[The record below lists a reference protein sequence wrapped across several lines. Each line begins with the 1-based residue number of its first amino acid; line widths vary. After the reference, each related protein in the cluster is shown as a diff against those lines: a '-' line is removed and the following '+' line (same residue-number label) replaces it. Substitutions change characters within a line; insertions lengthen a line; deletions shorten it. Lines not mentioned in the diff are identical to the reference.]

1 MPTDNDADAV
11 GLAVGLVNTW
21 DLLADPPD
29 LIRDVP
35 QIARW
40 VRLHEEPGLEEA
52 AARLTPSDLNRLRGV
67 RDRLRCAFDAASE
80 GEAVSLL
87 NELLLETGAVPQLSA
102 ETRTWK
108 YVPASK
114 RASDVVV
121 AVGARGLLEA
131 IRAAGWERFGICAG
145 TPCRCVYVD
154 RSRNRSRAYC
164 CQLCADRVNQ
174 AAYRR
179 RKARGPL
186 DA

>member
-1 MPTDNDADAV
+1 MPTNNDADAV

-40 VRLHEEPGLEEA
+40 LRLHEEPGLEEA
-52 AARLTPSDLNRLRGV
+52 AARLTRSDL
-67 RDRLRCAFDAASE
+67 LRCAFEAPNE

-114 RASDVVV
+114 RASDVVA

-131 IRAAGWERFGICAG
+131 IRTDGWERFGICAG

-154 RSRNRSRAYC
+154 RSRNRSRTYC

-186 DA
+186 EA

>member
-1 MPTDNDADAV
+1 MSTNNDADAV

-40 VRLHEEPGLEEA
+40 LRLHEEPGLEEA
-52 AARLTPSDLNRLRGV
+52 AARLTPSDLNRLRAF
-67 RDRLRCAFDAASE
+67 RDRLRRAFEAASE

-102 ETRTWK
+102 ETCTWE
-108 YVPASK
+108 YVPPSK
-114 RASDVVV
+114 HASDVVV

-131 IRAAGWERFGICAG
+131 IRTAGWERFGICAG

-179 RKARGPL
+179 RKASAPL

>member
-1 MPTDNDADAV
+1 MPAAKDADAV

-35 QIARW
+35 QIVRW
-40 VRLHEEPGLEEA
+40 LRLHEEPGLEEA
-52 AARLTPSDLNRLRGV
+52 AARLTPSDLDRLRDV
-67 RDRLRCAFDAASE
+67 RDRLRRAFEAADE
-80 GEAVSLL
+80 AEAVAVL
-87 NELLLETGAVPQLSA
+87 NVLLLETGAVPQLSVK
-102 ETRTWK
+102 TRTWE
-108 YVPASK
+108 YAPASK
-114 RASDVVV
+114 RASDVVA

-131 IRAAGWERFGICAG
+131 IRTAGWERFGICAG

-179 RKARGPL
+179 RKARAPL

>member
-1 MPTDNDADAV
+1 MPTTKDADAV

-40 VRLHEEPGLEEA
+40 LRLHEEPGLEEA
-52 AARLTPSDLNRLRGV
+52 AARLTSSDLNRLRDV
-67 RDRLRCAFDAASE
+67 RDRLRRAFEAANE

-87 NELLLETGAVPQLSA
+87 NELLLETAAVPQLSA
-102 ETRTWK
+102 ETRTWE

-114 RASDVVV
+114 RAADVVA
-121 AVGARGLLEA
+121 AVSAQGLLEA
-131 IRAAGWERFGICAG
+131 IRTAGWERFGICAG
-145 TPCRCVYVD
+145 MPCRCVYVD

-164 CQLCADRVNQ
+164 CQLCAERVNK

-179 RKARGPL
+179 RKARAPL
-186 DA
+186 YA